1 MATSTATQTRHPW
14 RATVR
19 TVFAFL
25 GSLALV
31 LPVVASQ
38 ETSVGRLPYMSALV
52 AIAGV
57 ITRVL
62 AIPAVDSFLKTYLP
76 FLSAEPK
83 SGE

>member
-1 MATSTATQTRHPW
+1 MATSTATQTKHPW

-19 TVFAFL
+19 TVVAFL
-25 GSLALV
+25 ASLAVV
-31 LPVVASQ
+31 LPIVAEQ
-38 ETSVGRLPYMSALV
+38 ETTVGRLPYMSAVV
-52 AIAGV
+52 AISGV

-83 SGE
+83 GE